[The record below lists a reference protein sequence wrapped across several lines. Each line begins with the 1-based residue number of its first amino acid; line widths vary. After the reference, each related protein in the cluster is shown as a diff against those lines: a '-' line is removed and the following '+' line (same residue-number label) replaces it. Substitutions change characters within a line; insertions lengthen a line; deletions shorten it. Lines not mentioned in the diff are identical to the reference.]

1 MKIFVSLSKGVH
13 IDAQALTKAVG
24 FRVLDHRPLREQ
36 DGFAFYAFVAFAD
49 DDSGDYELKVAK
61 LRRQGLVTNSYKLV
75 NITTIGEGYQSVF
88 EASTAM
94 EKLNPNGKFMS
105 LSAPPPI
112 QSCVFQLSDFRIPI
126 DSGLQNRVDS
136 WSRCQNIAPLR
147 YAVVNPRTQSIE
159 VAFKDASAHN
169 SDIIQ
174 RMLRDSIYQALGDYS
189 AGKNFDLPGRALV

>member
-36 DGFAFYAFVAFAD
+36 DGFAFYAFVAFAN

-105 LSAPPPI
+105 LSSPPPI
-112 QSCVFQLSDFRIPI
+112 QSATFSLTDFRIPMSS
-126 DSGLQNRVDS
+126 DLQARVDC
-136 WSRCQNIAPLR
+136 WAEVQKIAPLR
-147 YAVVNPRTQSIE
+147 YAVVNPRIQGIE
-159 VAFKDASAHN
+159 VAFRDPSAHN
-169 SDIIQ
+169 SDIVQAMI
-174 RMLRDSIYQALGDYS
+174 RDSLYRALGDYS
-189 AGKNFDLPGRALV
+189 AGKDFSVPGHM

>member
-105 LSAPPPI
+105 LSSPPQI
-112 QSCVFQLSDFRIPI
+112 QSATFSLTDLRIPMSS
-126 DSGLQNRVDS
+126 DLQARVDC
-136 WSRCQNIAPLR
+136 WAEVQKIAPLR
-147 YAVVNPRTQSIE
+147 YAVVNPRLQAIE
-159 VAFKDASAHN
+159 VAFKDPSAHN
-169 SDIIQ
+169 SYIVQDMI
-174 RMLRDSIYQALGDYS
+174 RDSLYRALGDYS
-189 AGKNFDLPGRALV
+189 AGKDFSVPGRD